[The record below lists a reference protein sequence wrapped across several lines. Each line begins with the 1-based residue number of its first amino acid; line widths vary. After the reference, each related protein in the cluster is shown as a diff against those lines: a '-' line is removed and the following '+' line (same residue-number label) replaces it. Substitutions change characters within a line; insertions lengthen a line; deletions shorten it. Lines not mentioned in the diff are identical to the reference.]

1 MKPNGG
7 EESGAR
13 LVYRIL
19 TKRMRKCEREKTHTI
34 GRCKACGVHR

>member
-1 MKPNGG
+1 MKPNGW
-7 EESGAR
+7 EYSGPS

-19 TKRMRKCEREKTHTI
+19 TKRMRKCERERKHTI